1 MRASGA
7 TLKWDDLSRLWQQNH
22 WSSVYLFA
30 GQEDFLI
37 EQALTKLLGH
47 WLADDTSG
55 GLNYDRF
62 DGETHSASQILD
74 AAQTVPFLSAT
85 RVVRVDQAAEFSADD
100 QRQLAEGLGLLSPQ
114 TRMVFV
120 WGREWKGKDASAPL
134 IQAVSAIQAPV
145 IFWTLFPEQARTWLM
160 QRAKHYQKTL
170 ASDAAAWLLQ
180 EAGEGLR
187 QLDQELQKCALF
199 VGGRPEIELEDVQA
213 SFGYG
218 KASSPYEWIDAIRRK
233 QPARGLAILRDLL
246 DEGEEPI
253 RLLALL
259 SRAVRDWLTAQ
270 HPRETPM
277 SLAMR
282 FHVRRG
288 QENAFVQELRRWS
301 EAELAAGLQRCVL
314 AEQRIK
320 SGRETPEIAL
330 TGLCLSFCGAEGG
343 HFFS

>member
-1 MRASGA
+1 MRAGGA
-7 TLKWDDLSRLWQQNH
+7 TLKWDDLSRLWQKGE

-37 EQALTKLLGH
+37 EQALTRLMTQ

-55 GLNYDRF
+55 GLNKDRF
-62 DGETHSASQILD
+62 DADTHTPAQILD
-74 AAQTVPFLSAT
+74 AAQTMPFLSPT
-85 RVVRVDQAAEFSADD
+85 RVIQVDNAAEFKADE
-100 QRQLAEGLGLLSPQ
+100 QRDLADGLANLSPQ
-114 TRMVFV
+114 ARIVFL
-120 WGREWKGKDASAPL
+120 WGREWKGKDASSPL
-134 IQAVSAIQAPV
+134 VQAVSASQAPV

-160 QRAKHYQKTL
+160 QRARTYQKTL
-170 ASDAAAWLLQ
+170 SADAATWLLH

-187 QLDQELQKCALF
+187 QLDQELQKCSLF

-218 KASSPYEWIDAIRRK
+218 KASSPYEWINALRRK
-233 QPARGLAILRDLL
+233 NAAQGAAILRDLL
-246 DEGEEPI
+246 EEGEEPI

-259 SRAVRDWLTAQ
+259 SRSVRDWLSAL

-288 QENAFVQELRRWS
+288 QENAFVQELRRWHPD
-301 EAELAAGLQRCVL
+301 ELAAGLQRCVD

-320 SGRETPEIAL
+320 SGRETPAIAL
-330 TGLCLSFCGAEGG
+330 TGVCLSLGFAAA
-343 HFFS
+343 